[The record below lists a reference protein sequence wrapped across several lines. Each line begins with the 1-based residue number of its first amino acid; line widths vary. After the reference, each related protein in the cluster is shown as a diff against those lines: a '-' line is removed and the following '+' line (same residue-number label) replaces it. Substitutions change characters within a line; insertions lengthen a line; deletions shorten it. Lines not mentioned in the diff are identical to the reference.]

1 MQEHINHFP
10 NLVPRLLSCSSSGAR
25 EGLGNEV
32 VIFSAVVLFL
42 YVSSTRAW
50 YHDPRNKPEDDYCRG
65 FVAKELRKMS
75 DEERRNK
82 GTGKFKSASAA

>member
-32 VIFSAVVLFL
+32 VIFSAVFLFL
-42 YVSSTRAW
+42 YVSSTRA
-50 YHDPRNKPEDDYCRG
+50 
-65 FVAKELRKMS
+65 
-75 DEERRNK
+75 
-82 GTGKFKSASAA
+82 